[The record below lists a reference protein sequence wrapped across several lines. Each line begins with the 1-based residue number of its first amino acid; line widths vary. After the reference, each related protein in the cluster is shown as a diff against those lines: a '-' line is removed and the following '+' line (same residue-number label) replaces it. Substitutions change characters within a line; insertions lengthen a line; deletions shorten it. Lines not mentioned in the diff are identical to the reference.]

1 MKGLVIASDKSGGG
15 KTTLTMGI
23 MKALCKRQY
32 KVQGYKVGPDYIDP
46 GFHSFI
52 CGIDSRNL
60 DIHLMGEEGI
70 KASFSRGKGDIVIV
84 EGVMGFYDG
93 MGLGTECST
102 AHVARIVDLPV
113 VLVLSPKAQMAT
125 LFAQINGILAYENN
139 NIVGIILNNISES
152 YYEKLKMGIEE
163 KCNLKV
169 FGYLPRDPKI
179 EIGSRSLG
187 LIQTSEIKDLKEKID
202 YLATQIEKY
211 IDIEGLINC
220 MGQPHNFQDPF
231 QVETKNIKIAVARD
245 QAFNFY
251 YKENLELLEQIGE
264 VTYFSPLK
272 DEKLPENLD
281 FLYIGGGY
289 PETFAKELS
298 GNHSLLKDIKE
309 KLNQGLRCYAESGGL
324 LYLTSG
330 TKEYPMV
337 GFFEGVFHLT
347 KRLQNFGYAR
357 LTICEDN
364 PVLPRGLKMNCQQF
378 HRSTVALKDPPI
390 YCMKKDQYVGNEKSW
405 TCGYQKKNTIGTYAY
420 THFFG
425 NLEMFKNLLGLEKG
439 AGCDDLYKS
448 TNGN

>member
-1 MKGLVIASDKSGGG
+1 GG

-23 MKALCKRQY
+23 MKALCNRQY

-52 CGIDSRNL
+52 CGVDSRNL
-60 DIHLMGEEGI
+60 DTHLMGEEGV
-70 KASFSRGKGDIVIV
+70 KASFSRGKGDIAIV

-93 MGLGTECST
+93 MGLGTQCST
-102 AHVARIVDLPV
+102 AHLARIIDLPV

-125 LFAQINGILAYENN
+125 LFAQINGILAYEKN
-139 NIVGIILNNISES
+139 NIVGVILNNISES
-152 YYEKLKMGIEE
+152 YYEKLKIGIEE
-163 KCNLKV
+163 KCRIKV
-169 FGYLPRDPKI
+169 FGYLPKDPKV

-187 LIQTSEIKDLKEKID
+187 LIQTSEIKDLEEKIE
-202 YLATQIEKY
+202 YLAGQIEKY
-211 IDIEGLINC
+211 VDMEKLISC
-220 MGQPHNFQDPF
+220 MGQGLDFQDPF
-231 QVETKNIKIAVARD
+231 QLERKGRKIAVARD

-289 PETFAKELS
+289 PETFAQELS
-298 GNHSLLKDIKE
+298 SNHSLLKDIKE
-309 KLNQGLRCYAESGGL
+309 KLNQGLRCYAESGGF

-337 GFFEGVFHLT
+337 GFFEGEFQVT
-347 KRLQNFGYAR
+347 KRLQNFGYAK
-357 LTICEDN
+357 LTVSKEN
-364 PVLPRGLKMNCQQF
+364 PLLPRGLKMNCQQF
-378 HRSTVALKDPPI
+378 HRSSVTLKEPRI
-390 YCMKKDQYVGNEKSW
+390 YCIEKDQYAGSEKSW

-425 NLEMFKNLLGLEKG
+425 NIEMFRKLLTLDERG
-439 AGCDDLYKS
+439 
-448 TNGN
+448 